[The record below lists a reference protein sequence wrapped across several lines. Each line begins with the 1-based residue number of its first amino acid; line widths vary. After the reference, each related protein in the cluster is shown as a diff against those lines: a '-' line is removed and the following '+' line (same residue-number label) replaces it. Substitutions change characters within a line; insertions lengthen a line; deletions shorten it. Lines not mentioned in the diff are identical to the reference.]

1 MRSMRR
7 ARPRLA
13 ILTAFAVSAV
23 AVAPASGA
31 TALSASQAVARFKAA
46 TGAKLLVD
54 ARASY
59 PGHYTALTLAPSI
72 SNQGKYGRFTLY
84 VVAPGD
90 VSADVRRLLADA
102 HTGVLGQPGPSNIFW
117 EQGRYLTGGT
127 YWLAKKQYGANLVL
141 WWYGT
146 EKRVNPAFTRLHRPL
161 LTKVVAPPT

>member
-13 ILTAFAVSAV
+13 ILTALVVLAV

-31 TALSASQAVARFKAA
+31 TAPTASQAVARFKAA

-54 ARASY
+54 KRSSY
-59 PGHYTALTLAPSI
+59 PGHYTALSLPSSI

-84 VVAPGD
+84 VVGPND
-90 VSADVRRLLADA
+90 VAADVRKLLADA
-102 HTGVLGQPGPSNIFW
+102 HTGVLGTPGLANIFW
-117 EQGRYLTGGT
+117 EQGRYLSGGT
-127 YWLAKKQYGANLVL
+127 YWLAKKQYGGNLVL

-146 EKRVNPAFTRLHRPL
+146 EKRVNPAFTRLHKAL
-161 LTKVVAPPT
+161 LTKVVAPAT

>member
-1 MRSMRR
+1 LRH
-7 ARPRLA
+7 AALA
-13 ILTAFAVSAV
+13 ALVASAV

-72 SNQGKYGRFTLY
+72 SNQGKFGRFTLY

-90 VSADVRRLLADA
+90 TAADVRRLLADA
-102 HTGVLGQPGPSNIFW
+102 HTGVLGTPGAANIFW

-127 YWLAKKQYGANLVL
+127 YWLAKKQYGSNLVL
-141 WWYGT
+141 WWYGS
-146 EKRVNPAFTRLHRPL
+146 EKKVNAAFTRLHRPL
-161 LTKVVAPPT
+161 LTKVVAPAT